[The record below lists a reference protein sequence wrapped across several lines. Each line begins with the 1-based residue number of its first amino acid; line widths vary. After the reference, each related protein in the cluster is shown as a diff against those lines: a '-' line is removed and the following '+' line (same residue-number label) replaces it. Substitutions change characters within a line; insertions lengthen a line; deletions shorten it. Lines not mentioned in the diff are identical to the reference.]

1 MDCRKISGGCLCQS
15 IRYEIIFDNNAPW
28 PPPSATCRKWTATE
42 TSSLLTQ
49 FIVIKPT
56 QIVPALSSFQTYT
69 EYSSSPRR
77 HRGFCSRCG
86 SSLIWRSEDITDTL
100 DLYLGTIDEK
110 WLVGE
115 RVEGSERNTSYGIQF
130 ERIGGVGEE
139 LCTPS

>member
-1 MDCRKISGGCLCQS
+1 M
-15 IRYEIIFDNNAPW
+15 
-28 PPPSATCRKWTATE
+28 CRKWTAC
-42 TSSLLTQ
+42 LLTQ

-56 QIVPALSSFQTYT
+56 QIVPALSSFQTFT

-130 ERIGGVGEE
+130 ERTGGVGEE
-139 LCTPS
+139 LCTPSQFQFYYENVIPGVTDVVQGGHKYLTEDIPGANELQ